1 MVAPSLL
8 VRVCVSYG
16 NQRTVHCGTIPP
28 QQTDHS
34 IQHAFVEPLSY
45 YWVLWAFKD
54 PFVVHRGVL
63 GGFEGA
69 LG

>member
-1 MVAPSLL
+1 MVTRGRRIENYP
-8 VRVCVSYG
+8 C
-16 NQRTVHCGTIPP
+16 
-28 QQTDHS
+28 QQTECS

-54 PFVVHRGVL
+54 PFVVYKGVL